1 MQEQLAEGL
10 GSPTDSISDIAVH
23 SPRQARSL
31 LATGRA
37 NYLPAFT
44 EKIYPMLEAR
54 LIKALAPLG
63 FRDVMLAREALFG
76 QKEQGGLI
84 FPPGSSQGLANPLKA
99 TKSDQ
104 VEFLVAKAKREP
116 AFLGK
121 FKNPTAFQVSEAAAV
136 DQATVVTNLHDF
148 FSNLLEISEHL
159 TFDTQQT
166 IGFAYDEPI
175 LMFANAIGEDLP
187 DATTDPRL
195 YPPHAANWK
204 VSGTDADPDYLLYSP
219 VEMAILK
226 DRRELNAEALSPA
239 CSYALQK
246 HRTTTSGTIA
256 RQIRSALPMK
266 FSHADFAW
274 KIDFSCTAASVILLQ
289 WIAPPLAR
297 SGRTPGTTTSAV
309 MEASGSKSSKL
320 K

>member
-1 MQEQLAEGL
+1 MGVCLKGKYYEECIGTSRRDTQIEFSHAYPSHIEYRAHAYLPLELYTKLAGDLRANPEKYFPGSVIFRAPGVELQTFLEQGLKSSFASSSSPTLVMQEQLAEGL

-63 FRDVMLAREALFG
+63 FKDVMLAREALFG
-76 QKEQGGLI
+76 QKEQGGS
-84 FPPGSSQGLANPLKA
+84 FASGSPRGLANPLKA

-116 AFLGK
+116 AFLQK

-136 DQATVVTNLHDF
+136 DQATVVTDLHEF

-175 LMFANAIGEDLP
+175 LMFANAMGEDLP

-195 YPPHAANWK
+195 YPPHAATWK
-204 VSGTDADPDYLLYSP
+204 VSGTDADPEYLLYSP
-219 VEMAILK
+219 VEI
-226 DRRELNAEALSPA
+226 S
-239 CSYALQK
+239 
-246 HRTTTSGTIA
+246 
-256 RQIRSALPMK
+256 
-266 FSHADFAW
+266 
-274 KIDFSCTAASVILLQ
+274 
-289 WIAPPLAR
+289 
-297 SGRTPGTTTSAV
+297 
-309 MEASGSKSSKL
+309 
-320 K
+320 